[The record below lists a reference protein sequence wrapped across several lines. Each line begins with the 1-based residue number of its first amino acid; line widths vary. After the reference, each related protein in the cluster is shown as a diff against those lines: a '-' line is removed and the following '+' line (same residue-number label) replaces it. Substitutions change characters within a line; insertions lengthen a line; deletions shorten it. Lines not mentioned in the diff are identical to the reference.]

1 MKKLNIGLQLF
12 TLRDETAADFRGTLR
27 KVAELGYE
35 GVEFAGYG
43 DIPAEEMKALLDE
56 LGLKVLAATFHCMP
70 CVKICNNKSITSKR
84 LGLNI

>member
-1 MKKLNIGLQLF
+1 MQLF

-56 LGLKVLAATFHCMP
+56 LGLKGFSSHVSLHAMREDLQ
-70 CVKICNNKSITSKR
+70 NKLITSKP